1 MNKYFTSAWILSF
14 LLITYILIE
23 SHEQYM
29 KYPYYIVLLIGISFL
44 LIGKYTYIQKTNSIV
59 VQRFFILMCI
69 SAIAIICAIPSS
81 QGIQAAQ
88 TIEAFAVCSAPYALL
103 NFFKYFP
110 ISTRPKFFHA
120 VSSIAKWAGIVCF
133 VTYTWGNIAANEP
146 SIKIIARLFIV
157 LNIIMAV
164 CTCCVLIASH
174 LGSNSKKVKND
185 LYVLILGLC
194 LSFAPM
200 ILFSFVPS
208 ILFGFSFLSFYYTM
222 VSIIFFPLTL
232 SYLLTKQGIA
242 DWRVVAKQIGR
253 KIVILCI
260 SLLICNIVLFTI
272 NYNLPLLP
280 INILII
286 FSITIYQ
293 MVQWYFTYQTKQIT
307 NSLTNKHAYSI
318 QEYEKWKLA
327 MFLHDEILQELIV
340 IFQRF
345 QLRQNEN
352 DDKQIYEML
361 RDKIHKVRDMCENVY
376 PMFVEHLGLE
386 NSLYGLRNKIRI
398 EHRLDV
404 EVYYDLGMRII
415 PSSLQVT
422 LYRII
427 RELAYNAVKH
437 AEATLI
443 IVSLWE
449 EDEMLHISV
458 EDDGNGFSVPTHISQ
473 IIEKH
478 RFGLASIEKQ
488 LYMLGGRWDIYSDQQ
503 LGTRIFIMIPF
514 EEVEKHEDKSITS

>member
-1 MNKYFTSAWILSF
+1 
-14 LLITYILIE
+14 
-23 SHEQYM
+23 M
-29 KYPYYIVLLIGISFL
+29 KQPYYIVLFVGFFFL
-44 LIGKYTYIQKTNSIV
+44 LIGKYTYVQKPTSIV
-59 VQRFFILMCI
+59 VQRFLTLMCV
-69 SAIAIICAIPSS
+69 SAIAMIFSIPSS
-81 QGIQAAQ
+81 RGIQVAQ
-88 TIEAFAVCSAPYALL
+88 IVEALAVCLAPYVLL
-103 NFFKYFP
+103 EFFKYFP
-110 ISTRPKFFHA
+110 SSRRPKFFHA

-133 VTYTWGNIAANEP
+133 VTYTWGNIVANEP
-146 SIKIIARLFIV
+146 SIKVIARLFIV

-164 CTCCVLIASH
+164 CTCVVLIAFH

-208 ILFGFSFLSFYYTM
+208 ILFKFPSIPFYYTM

-272 NYNLPLLP
+272 NYSLPLLS
-280 INILII
+280 INTFFI
-286 FSITIYQ
+286 FFITIYQ
-293 MVQWYFTYQTKQIT
+293 MVQEYFTYQTKQIT
-307 NSLTNKHAYSI
+307 KGLTNKHAYSI

-345 QLRQNEN
+345 QLRKNEN

-361 RDKIHKVRDMCENVY
+361 RDKIHKVREMCENVY

-386 NSLYGLRNKIRI
+386 NSLYGLRNKIKI
-398 EHRLDV
+398 EHHLDV

-415 PSSLQVT
+415 PLSLQVT

-443 IVSLWE
+443 IISLWE

-458 EDDGNGFSVPTHISQ
+458 EDDGKGFSAPTHISQ

-514 EEVEKHEDKSITS
+514 EEVEKYEDKSITS